1 MTVKKSY
8 HTKTN
13 VKTYFVFNFFFR
25 IETSRIARNYDEQDL
40 EPYAISSSFSDHE
53 KSNVVAPRQF
63 VGGLFP
69 SYSKVFPSVPT
80 SIQIVT
86 VTSTTTSFSLIAS
99 AVKKPVTIAALT
111 AVPDPLDSK
120 KVLGPFGGLLCLP
133 LGHIVC

>member
-1 MTVKKSY
+1 M
-8 HTKTN
+8 
-13 VKTYFVFNFFFR
+13 
-25 IETSRIARNYDEQDL
+25 ETSRIARNYYEQDL

-99 AVKKPVTIAALT
+99 AVKKPVTIALL
-111 AVPDPLDSK
+111 AVQAEGPAPATGGLICI
-120 KVLGPFGGLLCLP
+120 PFGYIIC
-133 LGHIVC
+133 